1 MTTTDLIQQFLQEP
15 EETETFKE
23 IKDFPGYW
31 CDALEGKIYTYRRG
45 HNKKPLSNKLSQN
58 GYVMACL
65 YNKDKMRVANVGRI
79 MLETFCPCEGMEQLD
94 AAHLDNNP
102 QNNRLSNMKW
112 MTRSQNVQGRTYPNR
127 YKRMKPIYVVYNDE
141 DRTIEYFKNRLLCP
155 IQCTTISHLTSN
167 NNSYRN
173 FSKKYNCW
181 IYTDDNIPEE
191 YKEKVDMI
199 KQTIKELDL
208 DSFSIRMEPR
218 NHKPYKRGDERI
230 PYGTGPYSKKNKTNQ
245 Q

>member
-1 MTTTDLIQQFLQEP
+1 
-15 EETETFKE
+15 
-23 IKDFPGYW
+23 
-31 CDALEGKIYTYRRG
+31 
-45 HNKKPLSNKLSQN
+45 
-58 GYVMACL
+58 
-65 YNKDKMRVANVGRI
+65 
-79 MLETFCPCEGMEQLD
+79 
-94 AAHLDNNP
+94 
-102 QNNRLSNMKW
+102 

-199 KQTIKELDL
+199 K
-208 DSFSIRMEPR
+208 
-218 NHKPYKRGDERI
+218 
-230 PYGTGPYSKKNKTNQ
+230 
-245 Q
+245 